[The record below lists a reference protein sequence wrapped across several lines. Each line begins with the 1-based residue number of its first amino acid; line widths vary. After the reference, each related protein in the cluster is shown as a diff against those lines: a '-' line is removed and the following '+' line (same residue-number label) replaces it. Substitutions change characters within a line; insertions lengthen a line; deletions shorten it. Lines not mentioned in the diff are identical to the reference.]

1 MSLVQTINSEATP
14 LNGQSQ
20 YSSKNGSFNIIF
32 ELTGGANQM
41 IDLRSL
47 RLLGNI
53 DYLKS
58 NGQHF
63 NNFNQYGNNIPITGT
78 ASGGVDPAY
87 VTAVN
92 PFYDI
97 DARVGASATIQS
109 VILED
114 ATNNVLEAI
123 YSYPHLLS
131 KVGPITTSKQDNLT
145 WTGPIYGIKSGG
157 KQLQNQTALNSTNE
171 VSMKLYSGLLQSMPM
186 PMSAVRGVL
195 RLTITLNAPA
205 SVLFGGA
212 NSGANQ
218 GVGGTANPASGS
230 FFNMNDVKLVYRT
243 IVMDQDAPIM
253 KSGYGFKS
261 FSSLQ
266 STINNSNNQNIY
278 NPNASNAICVMTS
291 FIRSTALNS
300 YNANSYQSN
309 KLVKQGATPAGE
321 PVDIQSTNFL
331 KNNVRFP
338 NSFPIDERVYN
349 QNNNGFKS
357 YDAQRSFYYMS
368 CLKPLDE
375 VDKTLIQPSTEGN
388 GSNQC
393 GGFKEVNEPDGVPV
407 YGVGIRYANVSLEDG
422 TSFMN
427 GMNFL
432 QRIESGLNGTLPNEM
447 FSTVLSTKKIVATPS
462 GPLVVA

>member
-1 MSLVQTINSEATP
+1 
-14 LNGQSQ
+14 
-20 YSSKNGSFNIIF
+20 
-32 ELTGGANQM
+32 
-41 IDLRSL
+41 
-47 RLLGNI
+47 
-53 DYLKS
+53 
-58 NGQHF
+58 
-63 NNFNQYGNNIPITGT
+63 
-78 ASGGVDPAY
+78 
-87 VTAVN
+87 
-92 PFYDI
+92 
-97 DARVGASATIQS
+97 
-109 VILED
+109 
-114 ATNNVLEAI
+114 
-123 YSYPHLLS
+123 
-131 KVGPITTSKQDNLT
+131 
-145 WTGPIYGIKSGG
+145 
-157 KQLQNQTALNSTNE
+157 
-171 VSMKLYSGLLQSMPM
+171 
-186 PMSAVRGVL
+186 
-195 RLTITLNAPA
+195 
-205 SVLFGGA
+205 
-212 NSGANQ
+212 
-218 GVGGTANPASGS
+218 
-230 FFNMNDVKLVYRT
+230 
-243 IVMDQDAPIM
+243 MDQDAPIM